1 MSTKLLKS
9 GDSVTFLIKKHKF
22 GKEGLKIMPEDENLN
37 LKINGHILEQAVET
51 IRYRVFLEQ
60 LYVVEKQI

>member
-51 IRYRVFLEQ
+51 IRYRVFLER